1 MAIHQPFQPAK
12 PAPKSFSIVNNA
24 AIGEAPFDR
33 AAPRVRNAAF
43 ASEVDTAAKLID
55 QLRDIIVGPQTRLNE
70 ARFGEMIDIL
80 AEQNDHNDSKFSVIE
95 RGVEEMSR
103 DLKSAMELFD
113 RQYKHLGEM
122 SAMLEREMENIG
134 KVQSEASDK
143 LRSEFSEEI
152 GKLTHALRSQVDVV
166 DNSLRQDIGELGQ
179 SFQAHVADEPVK
191 WETERRNSYVAI
203 EQRIAQWRAEI
214 EDTRKQD
221 MADVAN
227 SMMDIG
233 RRLMALRQA

>member
-12 PAPKSFSIVNNA
+12 PAPKNFSIVNGA
-24 AIGEAPFDR
+24 MGETLFDR
-33 AAPRVRNAAF
+33 AAPRVRSAAM
-43 ASEVDTAAKLID
+43 AAEVDTAAKLID

-80 AEQNDHNDSKFSVIE
+80 AEQNDHNDSKFSAVE
-95 RGVEEMSR
+95 RGIEEMSR

-134 KVQSEASDK
+134 KVQSDASDK
-143 LRSEFSEEI
+143 LRTEFSEEI
-152 GKLTHALRSQVDVV
+152 GKLTDALRSQVDGM
-166 DNSLRQDIGELGQ
+166 DHSLRRDIGDLSQ
-179 SFQAHVADEPVK
+179 NFQTHVEEEPVK

-214 EDTRKQD
+214 DDTRKQD